1 MKFISFLSVFT
12 FFFFGCDL
20 QMPQK
25 QTDPIDNTSS
35 PIEQEKPKASSKPK
49 ITKKPLKIIK
59 EKTGQDP
66 EKVFGNDNL
75 PVTKGKPRNINPS
88 PDLLNQ

>member
-1 MKFISFLSVFT
+1 MKFISFLSVFP

-25 QTDPIDNTSS
+25 QTDPIEDNSS
-35 PIEQEKPKASSKPK
+35 PVEQEKPKASTKPK

-66 EKVFGNDNL
+66 EKVFGFDNL
-75 PVTKGKPRNINPS
+75 PVTKGKPKHKNP
-88 PDLLNQ
+88 PADLLHK